1 MVDARFKLLPAPPAD
16 LDAVADA
23 QRAVP
28 LVPGD
33 EDDCCA
39 RLQQRCGYE
48 TRDVARTWLTFL
60 RALELAAET
69 DAGFKRLP
77 ADPDP
82 DHLRDAFLRRVSL
95 APEALRA
102 LVAAADAGEGAL
114 DAAAVFE
121 RVRDAVPTYE
131 EYKNPAEW
139 TDIWRDRTADLLGWL
154 ALLDLAERAAGAS
167 DGPAGADA
175 APGADPAYRPTER
188 AREALAAVES

>member
-1 MVDARFKLLPAPPAD
+1 MVDARFKMLPAPPAD

-77 ADPDP
+77 ADPEP
-82 DHLRDAFLRRVSL
+82 GHLRDALLRRVSL
-95 APEALRA
+95 APETLRA
-102 LVAAADAGEGAL
+102 LVAAADAGEGPL
-114 DAAAVFE
+114 DADAAFE

-131 EYKNPAEW
+131 EYKNPNAWEE
-139 TDIWRDRTADLLGWL
+139 IWRDRTADLLEWFV
-154 ALLDLAERAAGAS
+154 LLDLAERAAGDAEV
-167 DGPAGADA
+167 ADD
-175 APGADPAYRPTER
+175 APGYRPTER
-188 AREALAAVES
+188 GRVALAATES